1 MESWVFSLNANR
13 TVVVH
18 SQKWCLS
25 LYRIREWFGKV
36 TDKFVGRKIF
46 QKFSVYLYFLFRQY
60 AFTYASRT
68 PAHRFLELFLSSFP
82 VVRNRLI
89 YNGVGRTLCRVPACA
104 GRISLGRRRKAER
117 EKRV

>member
-36 TDKFVGRKIF
+36 TDKFVCRKIF
-46 QKFSVYLYFLFRQY
+46 QKIFVCLYFPFGVKFALVRRWRAPVISFGTFFYDPLF
-60 AFTYASRT
+60 A
-68 PAHRFLELFLSSFP
+68 AH
-82 VVRNRLI
+82 NRLI
-89 YNGVGRTLCRVPACA
+89 SSGVAAYVSPLYPLCRAYVLLLKK
-104 GRISLGRRRKAER
+104 GSGKA
-117 EKRV
+117 